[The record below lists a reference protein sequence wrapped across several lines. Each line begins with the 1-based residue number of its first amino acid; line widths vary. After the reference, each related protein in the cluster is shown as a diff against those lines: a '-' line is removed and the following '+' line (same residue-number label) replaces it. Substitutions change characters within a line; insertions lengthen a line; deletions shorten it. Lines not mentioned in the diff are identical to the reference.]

1 MVLVAYKTRA
11 VAEARL
17 PDQMCSRPA
26 DETENTK
33 IEDSE
38 VKLVPTET

>member
-1 MVLVAYKTRA
+1 LHKRLAPS
-11 VAEARL
+11 RL

-26 DETENTK
+26 HETENTK